1 MAAKLREGGEICKY
15 ILLLRKIFFTFA
27 GELETKGRRGAAVP
41 LFLTCTG
48 GTDIKDKNMT
58 DRAFIERKVME
69 RLQGTDC
76 YLVDVTVSGE
86 NDITVEVDSD
96 RGVSIDD
103 CAALSRYIEEN
114 LDREKEDFSLEV
126 GSPGIT
132 SPFKALRQYRKN
144 IGNEVEVL
152 LENGTKLTGIL
163 EEAGEREITLAVE
176 RKEKKGKVGRN
187 AKETLLLHL
196 TFKYEDIKYT
206 KHLVRI

>member
-1 MAAKLREGGEICKY
+1 
-15 ILLLRKIFFTFA
+15 
-27 GELETKGRRGAAVP
+27 
-41 LFLTCTG
+41 
-48 GTDIKDKNMT
+48 MT